1 MSGAATSQ
9 IQGGVISN
17 SGDLKVSNS
26 TFSGNEALSTASVK
40 LQSSTPNA
48 TVLGGVI
55 HNSGNLSIDHSTFS
69 DNTASATKS
78 GSTGGSA
85 NSYGGAIYNDGTLNI
100 NSTSFSNNKDNQG
113 ANDIYFASNS
123 KMNVTGTGRENAW
136 KDNDDAVI
144 IGSGLASADDTATI
158 NIESG
163 GKLIMED
170 ANSGTTKYTGEIN
183 IKKDGVLGFKD
194 GVLGFN
200 TSSTSIQYAIYKNKV
215 KITENYGGIEVLGS
229 ATGILRNFK
238 NFIKDG
244 VDRIRLIKSNDADET
259 VTGNLADVGGSILI
273 NKGKLI
279 YQAEN
284 SDDNFF
290 NAKTSE
296 TILNDGTEFEYDT
309 STYKTQDA
317 PATLGNLKT
326 QGTNNTGIFSKT
338 GDGYLLLSG
347 DNSNYLGTVNIKKG
361 VLSYLANDENARFFN
376 SQNVNFADGTVLN
389 IDTNGVSNQAGGNFV
404 SENSNAEINKT
415 GSGNFEL
422 TGDNSDYDGILN
434 VNEGTLSFNKT
445 NTTSYI
451 NGTTTV
457 QYGAGLNYT
466 TTVDDSLSNIS
477 GQGVLNKLGDADLE
491 LIGDASGLKGGI
503 NIEKGS
509 LSFEK
514 NSSSAYADAP
524 TYIANFAV
532 LNYKTTLN
540 DNIKDIS
547 GDGTLN
553 KSGVADLA
561 LTSDNSGFKG
571 VANIN
576 EGSLTFVE
584 SNSDKFFDS
593 QATVNIK
600 NSTLNYTAANGDNTL
615 TTGTFGTLSLSDGAT
630 LNYTSGMGTTN
641 LNDGFYNSTGNNN
654 LVFNGVSNSNYVLNT
669 DFSSNTSDTVRFID
683 AVVNFGTKSVFQTKI
698 ALNNSTMN
706 LMDGSLKSYTFNDFW
721 SENNSNLTIDV
732 SLGET
737 LGSDKLNIVN
747 GNGTFNINSLSIL
760 DDNGIFPEGSNNT
773 KTVQVIDNT
782 NGSVGINVADPD
794 NLTIAAWSTN
804 VYEYDINASKTAD
817 SAVYNAVDFV
827 GKQAA
832 NTNSLKKMNNYTASL
847 VRGFSLVNGAPT
859 YYIDEDLAKTEKG
872 TLTVNGVSSADSVI
886 SGVRNGSG
894 DEKGSFFELTDS
906 EATNLIVKNVTI
918 QDASRTTQTIQDGSI
933 LYMDSA
939 GAKAELNNVV
949 LKNSSVMGRGGAIAV
964 LNGELSITDS
974 TFEGNS
980 AGGVSNDI
988 YISGGNTVKFTTS
1001 DNTSSKI
1008 SSGLSG
1014 DGALEKLGVGAL
1026 NLSGVNKDFTGNL
1039 TISQGIVD
1047 YVQSAGGS
1055 FVGGSVSMANNTTLN
1070 ISNSNDDKLNGL
1082 TSATT
1087 SAIFNKSG
1095 SGNLTVSGDNSRF
1108 LGTVNINEGTLN
1120 YKAENEFSKFF
1131 NSQNIKLADGTSLIV
1146 DTNGQLNQSGKNISS
1161 VSSDAQFIK
1170 TGDGDFEL
1178 RGNNYNF
1185 TGQLN
1190 INEGSL
1196 TFEKIGTNS
1205 FVNGEVNISDGATL
1219 NYIASDND
1227 TVTNLTNAG
1236 TLVKDGNEVLTIKDY
1251 NFTGN
1256 GLAEI
1261 KAGTL
1266 KVLSSAE
1273 NARDF
1278 DITANIYANSTLD
1291 YVAKTGS
1298 IITLDNNSNLNFANK
1313 NSNATAIISNANVI
1327 LGKIANE
1334 TGNNIVLD
1342 NANIVL
1348 LNGKYSGNYT
1358 VQNGSTLNLMNKEI
1372 SSLQKIETYNFN
1384 KFVSDGTN
1392 NLTIDVSLGD
1402 DLSSDVLNIADG
1414 NGNLSLTRLA
1424 ILEDNGIFENE
1435 EKTKTIQVIKNTAGS
1450 VGLYADGDNPKLA
1463 DWSTNIY
1470 EYEISAVKSDESSGI
1485 FDSIEFKGAKV
1496 ASPDTLRTMN
1506 HEKNNLR
1513 GFSVVGTNAYHIAQ
1527 DLDTTLSGE
1536 FVVTGNNK
1544 NSSVIS
1550 GERVSYIVNPDGTI
1564 TYEKDADGNYI
1575 IDTGNKGSFFEV
1587 VQDNTKL
1594 TLQNLTIQDASRT
1607 TQTIQD
1613 GSILYMDSAGAKA
1626 ELNNVVLKNSSV
1638 MGRGGAIAVLNG
1650 ELSITDSTFEGNS
1663 AGGVSNDIYISGGNT
1678 VKFTTSDN
1686 TSSKISSGLSG
1697 DGALEKLGVGA
1708 LNLSGVNKD
1717 FTGNLTISQGIVDY
1731 VQSAGG
1737 SFIGGSV
1744 NVANATSKLNITNE
1758 YTDNIKNL
1766 SGNGLVTKAGSG
1778 NLILSGN
1785 NLGFDGQF
1793 NVTDGEFIV
1802 NIDSNTDTFF
1812 GNDSKTILTS
1822 GTKIDFDIAEG
1833 QSYTVD
1839 NGGNLISGKG
1849 QLIKTGEGT
1858 LVLTGDNSNL
1868 KGDVVNSVG
1877 QWSNQLRTGTVVR
1890 DGILEFVA
1898 NDTAD
1903 KMVDGAVQI
1912 DTNGTF
1918 KVTSTNGT
1926 FNLFNDAVDLYV
1938 YQGGLHG
1945 DGKFITSGD
1954 INLSGNNYNFT
1965 GRTEIENGTLT
1976 FIKTGP
1982 ASFVQGVVDIKSD
1995 AAINYSTDSHIGE
2008 KIVTLVGDG
2017 TFSKAGSGELE
2028 ISSTAISNERFTGTV
2043 NVNSGILN
2051 IRASQA
2057 NLNEFDFNA
2066 NVNSNST
2073 LNYIANADN
2082 EYILDDTSKVH
2093 FGDGVSGANIN
2104 FSNGKYN
2111 LAADLTNSAG
2121 NTTGFKDATVNVT
2134 TAQTDKQFAGD
2145 YVTDSNS
2152 TLNINMKDGSYN
2164 NLKFAGLYA
2173 SGNNNLNLDVDF
2185 TGTDSDTITIDNG
2198 SGTLIISNLSDIGIV
2213 GNDNGASVNK
2223 SYNVIF
2229 GSAVTLSVANDMTYD
2244 SGVYEYLVSATSDN
2258 KLLFAAQELS
2268 EYGLY
2273 HLNHEVSNDRTFN
2286 FIGGNTYYIKQNL
2299 DTTLAGTLN
2308 IIGRTETDGTRT
2320 GDTIVAKE
2328 NSAATSGLS
2337 MFEITE
2343 SGTTLNI
2350 KNVEI
2355 NSANKT
2361 ATNAGGSVIYATAD
2375 DAVVNIENSLI
2386 TNNSAYSSGGVI
2398 YTEGDNA
2405 VVNLINT
2412 DITNNKSTNGNGVV
2426 KLAGGTV
2433 NVQGGSF
2440 SGNQALFGGA
2450 IASLNRTTMQTNN
2463 VFLNVDGTVFNGNT
2477 ASSAGGAM
2485 SLGNIVT
2492 AEIKNTTFEGNKA
2505 TNNGSGGAIH
2515 TNGSAVTIVNSTF
2528 KDNSADSVG
2537 GAINNDAWN
2546 STGTVIRNT
2555 SFANNK
2561 ANTSGSAIYNAGN
2574 MQITDTTFSGNG
2586 NNGQS
2591 YIYNIGTMTIAAETS
2606 NLTLSNDVEG
2616 ISGTKIVNNGILNLN
2631 ANSKYLTIKD
2641 AIESDLTGNN
2651 TINTNGDIS
2660 FAKQISDQKVNVKS
2674 GVVTFGD
2681 GSKQEVPVLNGVDLT
2696 LAQGTGVML
2705 SQGNVRDGSITLNY
2719 NSTFSIF
2726 NTLESYVSAKI
2737 SGNGTIYAN
2746 IGGQDL
2752 SLAGD
2757 NDNSGFHGI
2766 FNINSGTVKFEKTAA
2781 NQFFAPDA
2789 TVNISGGSSKL
2800 DYTATEAGEYI
2811 LDNNNFSNINL
2822 INGASFALTGAGNS
2836 ATYTLNNDWF
2846 TSDTNSNNFEFNNA
2860 NYVLNTTFNKASGSA
2875 DNISFKDSVIKLGT
2889 ISKNDSDVYDMG
2901 NAQYTLSSSTLD
2913 LSNRVAGDNYV
2924 FDTLNMTDDS
2934 KLSLDVNLVYDVDE
2948 SGAKPYS
2955 DTITANSGS
2964 GIVEVTKIFITD
2976 DNGKMDADGTKG
2988 IMQVFKGNNT
2998 LKVADINDAQIL
3010 SWATNI
3016 YKYGIKSAQT
3026 TREADS
3032 IKITADGPSSTD
3044 TLRDLN
3050 RYNINETPSGGN
3062 RGFSYVASTQAE
3074 NKYNIFR
3081 NLDTTS
3087 SGTFTVIGKLITD
3100 GSDTYKSVL
3109 DGQLQ
3114 NLIVTAGEYNLSD
3127 PDSRLQKDI
3136 NGNYYYDGELIA
3148 SDMIS
3153 FDGNGNATIQKEAFS
3168 DKDYGSMFEIVNET
3182 DFEMINVSV
3191 QNAKR
3196 YDNTTVKDGSV
3207 LYANNGNANVLLDN
3221 VDLINNEVKAG
3232 YGGAVANIDSRTF
3245 VLKDSVISGNSA
3257 SKNGETGGNG
3267 GAVYNTS
3274 NGTTSIINALAYN
3287 NKAEGLGGAI
3297 YTASDMTITDS
3308 DFGIDK
3314 DGNQSLN
3321 YHKTDVQNDIYIDGE
3336 NTKLEFVT
3344 NTNNTIQS
3352 GIAGDGQFIKT
3363 GAGILNLNGDNKDF
3377 TGLLSVNSGNL
3388 IYTADNSNTFVSG
3401 NVNIGQNGHLTM
3413 NVIESLNYALANQIL
3428 GNGTFEKSGLGSI
3441 SISGDKS
3448 GFTGN
3453 TLISEG
3459 SLVYNPTTSSDKY
3472 FGGTTTVKNAANLTL
3487 NIASDIE
3494 NQSITGISGESGAT
3508 VTKTGSGI
3516 ITLNGDN
3523 SEFLGTT
3530 EINGGTLKYV
3540 ADDTSDKYLG
3550 GKTVI
3555 NTSATL
3561 EANIGT
3567 STSEQTI
3574 SNISG
3579 TGAFNKTG
3587 LGTLSLAGDNSG
3599 FSGKTSISG
3608 GGTLTY
3614 VADGINK
3621 FVAGEVYVNGSN
3633 ANTLLKLKIGNATTL
3648 SNNFSGD
3655 GLIEKAGSKILT
3667 VSGSNNANFSG
3678 NVIVSEGSLVYKPT
3692 TSSDKYFGG
3701 TTTVKNAANLTL
3713 NIASD
3718 IENQSITGISG
3729 ESGATVTKTGSG
3741 IITLS
3746 GDNSGFS
3753 GVTTIEDGTL
3763 KYNATSDSHKYLG
3776 GQTVIDTDAKL
3787 EVSVSASTTNQSVSN
3802 ISSSADGAGTFNKT
3816 GDGVLSL
3823 VGDNSGF
3830 SGTAN
3835 VNAGTLKY
3843 VADDASDKYFS
3854 GNTVITGILEAE
3866 IAQGIS
3872 TTVSNISSSADGA
3885 GTFNKT
3891 GDGTLNLTGN
3901 NNNFTG
3907 VTNIE
3912 KGILAF
3918 TTGVGDYVG
3927 GITNI
3932 KSDGTL
3938 EYTVNDGLNDNIT
3951 KVAGT
3956 GILKKLGA
3964 GTLNSVGDNSDFTG
3978 ILDVESGTLAY
3989 ATDTVNGNAFFNSV
4003 KNIINATLKIDN
4015 NDNDDISLNN
4025 VSGTGL
4031 IDKDGD
4037 AQVQLTGDNSGF
4049 SGDLYVSKG
4058 SVAFEK
4064 TADNSYINGNT
4075 KIDAGASLDY
4085 TTTQD
4090 DTLKNVSGAGDIN
4103 KFGSGTLTLN
4113 GADNVMFNGTAN
4125 INSGTLQVLGR
4136 NSSAFDF
4143 DINIKNDS
4151 ILDYTAISGA
4161 NITLGTS
4168 STPNVKFANP
4178 DDRATANFN
4187 GGTYNLAGEIANAS
4201 GNYINF
4207 DNATLVLSSSDYT
4220 GGSYSIKN
4228 SLIDLT
4234 QDSGQVSDRIF
4245 NNLTTENTSLDI
4257 DVNLTLP
4264 NPTTDRLIA
4273 NAGGGAIKIALDS
4286 IAITD
4291 TTDNG
4296 ENNHYEFSVLGG
4308 ALTFDTSNSITNWA
4322 TDVYQ
4327 YVVKTENQNIVLDA
4341 YKASNNNSLKEMNQ
4355 TENNRG
4361 FNFTGNDDIPYII
4374 GESLDE
4380 TAEGKFT
4387 VKGTG
4392 STIVSGEDLKSFF
4405 EVVNNTDLTVKDLT
4419 IQDAFSENN
4428 GGSAVLADNAN
4439 ANILLDNV
4447 DITSGSSIGN
4457 GGVINNTNSNSFVI
4471 NNANITNNSSTEGL
4485 GGAIYTKD
4493 AMTITDTNFSDNRDK
4508 TGSNDIYLDGDDAL
4522 VTIVTNTDSNIS
4534 SGVAGNGTI
4543 NKTGAADLALSGQ
4556 NKNFTGILNVIDGNV
4571 KFSQTTANDTYI
4583 GGKTVLYADTNLDI
4597 TNDYSDII
4605 TNSFAGIGTINKNGS
4620 KDLTLTQD
4628 NSGFT
4633 GDVNINEGSIS
4644 IDADSAKYFG
4654 GKTNINA
4661 NGNLNIQT
4669 NNGTS
4674 LGMINGTGSLVKQG
4688 DGVLLMMGDNSNFTG
4703 KLDVQGGIFALA
4715 SNSVIGQIAQ
4725 GTFADGTSI
4734 NLQNT
4739 LLIRNDDGTFTTN
4752 PSPASLEDLY
4762 FDNLTLN
4769 GNVGL
4774 NIDVDLETLQ
4784 SDKIGAGSISGDGNL
4799 VLGQN
4804 SLNVISDSLLKNT
4817 EVQIAYGALAQG
4829 DYILLDEAAKTVMGP
4844 IQKYNVTYADG
4855 NLMFN
4860 RKGGITPDID
4870 STNPAIMASPVAT
4883 QIGGY
4888 LTQLQTLQDGFFHMD
4903 RYTKYP
4909 HSLRLSAE
4917 NSNKNALTE
4926 TPSYQKSVLPE
4937 TSQSMWVKPY
4947 TTFEKVQLKGG
4958 IDVSNVAYGTLY
4970 GGDSDIIDLGHG
4982 FKGVISTFIGYN
4994 GSHQSYNGISM
5005 NQQGG
5010 TLGITGTLY
5019 KGNFF
5024 TGLTASTGA
5033 SAGEAY
5039 TQYGQ
5044 DNFAMI
5050 TAGVASKSGYNWEL
5064 KDGKLIVQPTLF
5076 LGYTFVN
5083 TFDYTNAAGV
5093 KIDSDP
5099 LHAIQ
5104 VVPGVKFVGNLKNG
5118 WQPYANVDMVWNI
5131 MDKTDVMANDVRLP
5145 QLSVKPY
5152 VQYGVGVQKTWGERF
5167 TGFFQTMMRNGGR
5180 NGVILTAGFRWLFGQ
5195 DNDKNEKVQ
5204 TAPKKTVLKQLK
5216 KPSAQMSSNTRK
5228 VVKPL

>member
-1 MSGAATSQ
+1 MEGEKCFLMRKKYTNKISMMKIALACAVVLGSGNLSTPSYAADVSTVPQLLNSQYYTNNSTLKLLNNLTLSKSTFPELNGSQYSATLLGNGFSINGSVNGNNDNSLGYSLKNGASLTFDNVNFDSISFTKGDISNTGSGNTNYSILGLIVNNTANFYIKNNSQFNNSSISLNSGVAWGANSNVTIQGGLLNNSGTSEISDSKFSDNNISANAAENAKILSGAATSQ

-26 TFSGNEALSTASVK
+26 TFSGNEASSTASVIR
-40 LQSSTPNA
+40 QSNTPNA

-136 KDNDDAVI
+136 KDTDDAVV
-144 IGSGLASADDTATI
+144 IGSGLASENTTAAI

-170 ANSGTTKYTGEIN
+170 TNSGTAKYSGEIN
-183 IKKDGVLGFKD
+183 IKED

-200 TSSTSIQYAIYKNKV
+200 TSSTSIQNAIYNNKV

-229 ATGILRNFK
+229 ATGVLQNFRT
-238 NFIKDG
+238 FIGEG
-244 VDRIRLIKSNDADET
+244 VDRIRLIKSNDAEET
-259 VTGNLADVGGSILI
+259 FTRNLADVGGSILI

-279 YQAEN
+279 YRAN
-284 SDDNFF
+284 SSADNFF
-290 NAKTSE
+290 NAETSE
-296 TILNDGTEFEYDT
+296 TILNDDTEFEYYT
-309 STYKTQDA
+309 SAYKTQDA

-326 QGTNNTGIFSKT
+326 QGINNTGIFSKT

-347 DNSNYLGTVNIKKG
+347 DNSNYLGTVNI
-361 VLSYLANDENARFFN
+361 
-376 SQNVNFADGTVLN
+376 
-389 IDTNGVSNQAGGNFV
+389 
-404 SENSNAEINKT
+404 
-415 GSGNFEL
+415 
-422 TGDNSDYDGILN
+422 
-434 VNEGTLSFNKT
+434 
-445 NTTSYI
+445 
-451 NGTTTV
+451 
-457 QYGAGLNYT
+457 
-466 TTVDDSLSNIS
+466 
-477 GQGVLNKLGDADLE
+477 
-491 LIGDASGLKGGI
+491 
-503 NIEKGS
+503 EKGS
-509 LSFEK
+509 L
-514 NSSSAYADAP
+514 A
-524 TYIANFAV
+524 
-532 LNYKTTLN
+532 
-540 DNIKDIS
+540 
-547 GDGTLN
+547 
-553 KSGVADLA
+553 
-561 LTSDNSGFKG
+561 
-571 VANIN
+571 
-576 EGSLTFVE
+576 FVE

-593 QATVNIK
+593 QATVNVK
-600 NSTLNYTAANGDNTL
+600 NSTLNYTAATGDKTL
-615 TTGTFGTLSLSDGAT
+615 TTGTFGNLSLLDGAT

-669 DFSSNTSDTVRFID
+669 DFSSNTNDTVKFID
-683 AVVNFGTKSVFQTKI
+683 SVVNFGTKSLFQTKI
-698 ALNNSTMN
+698 ALNNSTMD
-706 LMDGSLKSYTFNDFW
+706 LMDGSFNSYTFNDFS

-804 VYEYDINASKTAD
+804 VYEYDINASKTAN
-817 SAVYNAVDFV
+817 SAVFNAVDFI

-847 VRGFSLVNGAPT
+847 VRGFSLVNGEST

-886 SGVRNGSG
+886 SGVRNGTG

-906 EATNLIVKNVTI
+906 ESTKLTIQNVTI
-918 QDASRTTQTIQDGSI
+918 QDASRTTQTVKDGSI

-939 GAKAELNNVV
+939 NAKAELDNVV
-949 LKNSSVMGRGGAIAV
+949 LKDSSVTGRGGAIAV
-964 LNGELSITDS
+964 LNGELSIKDS
-974 TFEGNS
+974 IFEGNS

-988 YISGGNTVKFTTS
+988 YIAGGNTVKFTTS
-1001 DNTSSKI
+1001 KNISSMI

-1014 DGALEKLGVGAL
+1014 DGAFEKLGVGTL
-1026 NLSGVNKDFTGNL
+1026 NLSGVNKDYTGNL

-1055 FVGGSVSMANNTTLN
+1055 FIGGRVSMANNTTLN
-1070 ISNSNDDKLNGL
+1070 ILNSDDDKLNGL
-1082 TSATT
+1082 TSATV

-1095 SGNLTVSGDNSRF
+1095 IGNLTVSGDNSRF
-1108 LGTVNINEGTLN
+1108 LGTVNIKEGTLN
-1120 YKAENEFSKFF
+1120 YKAENEFSRFF
-1131 NSQNIKLADGTSLIV
+1131 NSQNIKLADNTSLIV
-1146 DTNGQLNQSGKNISS
+1146 DTNGQMNQSGKNISS
-1161 VSSDAQFIK
+1161 TSSDAQFIK

-1185 TGQLN
+1185 NGQLN
-1190 INEGSL
+1190 INNGSL

-1219 NYIASDND
+1219 NYIASDKD

-1236 TLVKDGNEVLTIKDY
+1236 TLVKDGNEILTIKDY

-1266 KVLSSAE
+1266 KVLSSTE
-1273 NARDF
+1273 NAGDF
-1278 DITANIYANSTLD
+1278 DIAANIYGNSTLD
-1291 YVAKTGS
+1291 YVAGTGS
-1298 IITLDNNSNLNFANK
+1298 TITLDNNSNLNFANE
-1313 NSNATAIISNANVI
+1313 NSNATAILSNANVI
-1327 LGKIANE
+1327 LGTIVNE
-1334 TGNNIVLD
+1334 TGKNIILD
-1342 NANIVL
+1342 NTNIVL
-1348 LNGKYSGNYT
+1348 LNDTYSGNYT
-1358 VQNGSTLNLMNKEI
+1358 VQNGSTLNLMNKKI

-1384 KFVSDGTN
+1384 NFVSDGTN

-1414 NGNLSLTRLA
+1414 NGNLSLARLA
-1424 ILEDNGIFENE
+1424 ILDDNGIFENE

-1450 VGLYADGDNPKLA
+1450 VGLYTGGDNPKLA

-1485 FDSIEFKGAKV
+1485 FDSIEFKGTKV

-1527 DLDTTLSGE
+1527 DLDTTLFGE

-1544 NSSVIS
+1544 NSSIIS

-1564 TYEKDADGNYI
+1564 TYEKDAEGNYV
-1575 IDTGNKGSFFEV
+1575 IDTGNKGSFFELT
-1587 VQDNTKL
+1587 DSEPTKL
-1594 TLQNLTIQDASRT
+1594 TIQNVTIQDASRA
-1607 TQTIQD
+1607 TQTVKD
-1613 GSILYMDSAGAKA
+1613 GSILYMDSANAKA
-1626 ELNNVVLKNSSV
+1626 ELDNVVLKDSSV
-1638 MGRGGAIAVLNG
+1638 TGRGGAIAVLNG
-1650 ELSITDSTFEGNS
+1650 ELSIKDSIFEGNS
-1663 AGGVSNDIYISGGNT
+1663 AGGVSNDIYIAGGNT
-1678 VKFTTSDN
+1678 VKFTTSKN
-1686 TSSKISSGLSG
+1686 ISSMISSGLSG
-1697 DGALEKLGVGA
+1697 DGAFEKLGVGT

-1717 FTGNLTISQGIVDY
+1717 YTGNLTISQGIVDY

-1744 NVANATSKLNITNE
+1744 NIVNATSNLNITND

-1766 SGNGLVTKAGSG
+1766 SGNGIVTKAGSG

-1785 NLGFDGQF
+1785 NVGFNGQF

-1802 NIDSNTDTFF
+1802 NIGSNADTFF
-1812 GNDSKTILTS
+1812 GNSSKTVLTS

-1839 NGGNLISGKG
+1839 NGGNLISGNG

-1858 LVLTGDNSNL
+1858 LVLTGNNSNL
-1868 KGDVVNSVG
+1868 RGDVVNSVG
-1877 QWSNQLRTGTVVR
+1877 RWNNKLRTGTVVSN
-1890 DGILEFVA
+1890 GILEFVA
-1898 NDTAD
+1898 NDTTD
-1903 KMVDGAVQI
+1903 KMIDGAVQI
-1912 DTNGTF
+1912 DSNGTF

-1926 FNLFNDAVDLYV
+1926 FNLFNDTVESYV

-1945 DGKFITSGD
+1945 GGKFITSGN
-1954 INLSGNNYNFT
+1954 INLSGNNYNFN

-1976 FIKTGP
+1976 FIKTNP
-1982 ASFVQGVVDIKSD
+1982 ASFVQGIVDIKPD
-1995 AAINYSTDSHIGE
+1995 AAVNYSTDFNIGE
-2008 KIVTLVGDG
+2008 IIGTLLGDG
-2017 TFSKAGSGELE
+2017 TFSKTGSGKLE
-2028 ISSTAISNERFTGTV
+2028 ISSTAVSDERFTGTA
-2043 NVNSGILN
+2043 NVNSGTLDI
-2051 IRASQA
+2051 IASQV

-2066 NVNSNST
+2066 NVNSNSI
-2073 LNYIANADN
+2073 LNYIANAAH
-2082 EYILDDTSKVH
+2082 EYILDNTSKVN
-2093 FGDGVSGANIN
+2093 FGSGANGANIN
-2104 FSNGKYN
+2104 FSNGTYN
-2111 LAADLTNSAG
+2111 LAADLINSAR
-2121 NTTGFKDATVNVT
+2121 NTTGFTSATVNVT
-2134 TAQTDKQFAGD
+2134 TAQNDKQFTGK
-2145 YVTDSNS
+2145 YVIDSNS

-2164 NLKFAGLYA
+2164 NLKFAELYA
-2173 SGNNNLNLDVDF
+2173 NGNNNLNLDINF
-2185 TGTDSDTITIDNG
+2185 TGTDSDRITVDKG

-2213 GNDNGASVNK
+2213 GNDNGASINK
-2223 SYNVIF
+2223 AYNVIS
-2229 GSAVTLSVANDMTYD
+2229 GDAVTLSVANGMTYD

-2258 KLLFAAQELS
+2258 KLLFTAQELS

-2308 IIGRTETDGTRT
+2308 VIGRTETDGTRT

-2450 IASLNRTTMQTNN
+2450 IASPNRTAMQTNN

-2515 TNGSAVTIVNSTF
+2515 TNGSAVTIINSTF

-2555 SFANNK
+2555 SFENNK

-2591 YIYNIGTMTIAAETS
+2591 YIYNIGTMTIAAENS
-2606 NLTLSNDVEG
+2606 DLTLSNDVEG

-2641 AIESDLTGNN
+2641 VIESDLTGYK
-2651 TINTNGDIS
+2651 TINTNGVIS

-2674 GVVTFGD
+2674 GFVTFGD

-2696 LAQGTGVML
+2696 LTQDTGVML
-2705 SQGNVRDGSITLNY
+2705 SQGNVRDGSITLNN

-2746 IGGQDL
+2746 ISGNNL
-2752 SLAGD
+2752 LLTGD
-2757 NDNSGFHGI
+2757 NDNSGFSGI
-2766 FNINSGTVKFEKTAA
+2766 FNINAGTVKFEKTAA
-2781 NQFFAPDA
+2781 NQFFSPDA
-2789 TVNISGGSSKL
+2789 TVNISGGNSKL
-2800 DYTATEAGEYI
+2800 DYTATEAGEYV
-2811 LDNNNFSNINL
+2811 LYNKSFSNINL
-2822 INGASFALTGAGNS
+2822 TNGASFALTGAGNS
-2836 ATYTLNNDWF
+2836 ATYILNNNWF
-2846 TSDTNSNNFEFNNA
+2846 TSDTNSNNFAFNNA
-2860 NYVLNTTFNKASGSA
+2860 NYVLNTVFNKTSGSA
-2875 DNISFKDSVIKLGT
+2875 DNISFTNSIIKLGT

-2913 LSNRVAGDNYV
+2913 LSNRLAGDNYV
-2924 FDTLNMTDDS
+2924 FDTLNMTDKS
-2934 KLSLDVNLVYDVDE
+2934 KLSLDVNLVYDVDG

-2955 DTITANSGS
+2955 DTITATSGS
-2964 GIVEVTKIFITD
+2964 GTVEITKIYITD

-3032 IKITADGPSSTD
+3032 IKIIADGPSSTD

-3050 RYNINETPSGGN
+3050 RYNIDATPSGGN

-3100 GSDTYKSVL
+3100 GNDTYKSVL
-3109 DGQLQ
+3109 DGQLKD
-3114 NLIVTAGEYNLSD
+3114 LIITAGEYDLSD
-3127 PDSRLQKDI
+3127 HDSRLQKDAD
-3136 NGNYYYDGELIA
+3136 GNYSYDGKLIT
-3148 SDMIS
+3148 SSMIS
-3153 FDGNGNATIQKEAFS
+3153 FDGDNNAIIQKEAFS
-3168 DKDYGSMFEIVNET
+3168 DKGYGSMFEIVKET
-3182 DFEMINVSV
+3182 DFEMTNISV

-3207 LYANNGNANVLLDN
+3207 VYANNENANVLLDN
-3221 VDLINNEVKAG
+3221 VDLINNEVNAG
-3232 YGGAVANIDSRTF
+3232 NGGAIANIDSRTF
-3245 VLKDSVISGNSA
+3245 VLKDSVISENSA

-3274 NGTTSIINALAYN
+3274 SGTTSIINALAYK

-3314 DGNQSLN
+3314 DGNQALN
-3321 YHKTDVQNDIYIDGE
+3321 YHKTNVQNDIYIDGE
-3336 NTKLEFVT
+3336 STKLEFVT

-3352 GIAGDGQFIKT
+3352 GISGNGQFIKT
-3363 GAGILNLNGDNKDF
+3363 GAGILNLNGDNEDF

-3413 NVIESLNYALANQIL
+3413 NVIESLNYALTNQIL

-3472 FGGTTTVKNAANLTL
+3472 FGGTTIVKNDANLTF

-3494 NQSITGISGESGAT
+3494 NQSVTDISGESGAT

-3530 EINGGTLKYV
+3530 KIREGTLKYV
-3540 ADDTSDKYLG
+3540 ADDASDKYFSG
-3550 GKTVI
+3550 NTVI
-3555 NTSATL
+3555 NNSAAL
-3561 EANIGT
+3561 DANVGT

-3587 LGTLSLAGDNSG
+3587 LGTLSLTGDNSG
-3599 FSGKTSISG
+3599 FRGKTSISG

-3614 VADGINK
+3614 VAGGINK

-3633 ANTLLKLKIGNATTL
+3633 ANTLLKLKIGDATTL

-3655 GLIEKAGSKILT
+3655 GLIEKAGSEILT

-3678 NVIVSEGSLVYKPT
+3678 NVIVSEGSLVYRPI
-3692 TSSDKYFGG
+3692 SNSDRYFGG
-3701 TTTVKNAANLTL
+3701 ETTLKDNTSLTLDIGNYSDQTINNISSTSEDATVK
-3713 NIASD
+3713 
-3718 IENQSITGISG
+3718 
-3729 ESGATVTKTGSG
+3729 KTGSG

-3787 EVSVSASTTNQSVSN
+3787 EVFVSASTTNQSVSN
-3802 ISSSADGAGTFNKT
+3802 ISSSADGLGTFNKT

-3835 VNAGTLKY
+3835 VSEGTLKY
-3843 VADDASDKYFS
+3843 VANDASDKYFS

-3872 TTVSNISSSADGA
+3872 TTVSNISSSADGL

-3918 TTGVGDYVG
+3918 TTGIDNYVS

-3932 KSDGTL
+3932 KFDGIL

-3951 KVAGT
+3951 KIEGT

-3964 GTLNSVGDNSDFTG
+3964 GTLNSVGDNSNFTG
-3978 ILDVESGTLAY
+3978 ILDVENGTLAY

-4015 NDNDDISLNN
+4015 KDNDDISLEN

-4031 IDKDGD
+4031 INKDGD
-4037 AQVQLTGDNSGF
+4037 AQVQLTGNNSGF
-4049 SGDLYVSKG
+4049 SGDLYISNG

-4064 TADNSYINGNT
+4064 TDDNLYINGNT
-4075 KIDAGASLDY
+4075 KIDVGASLDY

-4090 DTLKNVSGAGDIN
+4090 DTLKNVSGSGYIN
-4103 KFGSGTLTLN
+4103 KFGSGILTLN

-4125 INSGTLQVLGR
+4125 INSGTLQVSGR

-4143 DINIKNDS
+4143 DINIKNGS

-4178 DDRATANFN
+4178 NDGATANFN
-4187 GGTYNLAGEIANAS
+4187 GGTYNLAGEIVNAL

-4207 DNATLVLSSSDYT
+4207 ENATLVLNSSAYT
-4220 GGSYSIKN
+4220 EGSYSIKN

-4234 QDSGQVSDRIF
+4234 KDNGQVSDRIF

-4273 NAGGGAIKIALDS
+4273 NAGGGTIKIALDS

-4296 ENNHYEFSVLGG
+4296 EDNHYEFSVLGG

-4327 YVVKTENQNIVLDA
+4327 YEVKTENQNIVLDA

-4374 GESLDE
+4374 GESLEE

-4392 STIVSGEDLKSFF
+4392 STIVSGEGLKSFF

-4493 AMTITDTNFSDNRDK
+4493 AMIITDTNFSNNQDK
-4508 TGSNDIYLDGDDAL
+4508 NGSNDIYLDGDDAI
-4522 VTIVTNTDSNIS
+4522 VTIVTNTNSNIS
-4534 SGVAGNGTI
+4534 SGVAGNGAI

-4556 NKNFTGILNVIDGNV
+4556 NKNFTGILNVVDGNV
-4571 KFSQTTANDTYI
+4571 KFTQATANDTYI

-4597 TNDYSDII
+4597 TNNYSDII
-4605 TNSFAGIGTINKNGS
+4605 SNSFAGIGTINKNGS
-4620 KDLTLTQD
+4620 KDLMLTQD

-4644 IDADSAKYFG
+4644 IDADSARYFG
-4654 GKTNINA
+4654 GNTNINA
-4661 NGNLNIQT
+4661 NGSLNIQT

-4688 DGVLLMMGDNSNFTG
+4688 DGVLLMGGDNSNFTG
-4703 KLDVQGGIFALA
+4703 NLDVQGGIFALA
-4715 SNSVIGQIAQ
+4715 SNSLIGPMAQ

-4739 LLIRNDDGTFTTN
+4739 SLIHNDDGTFTTN

-4762 FDNLTLN
+4762 FNNLTLN

-4774 NIDVDLETLQ
+4774 NIDVDLENLK

-4804 SLNVISDSLLKNT
+4804 SLNVISDSLVKDT

-4870 STNPAIMASPVAT
+4870 SINPAIMASPVAT
-4883 QIGGY
+4883 QVGGY

-4909 HSLRLSAE
+4909 YLLRLSAE

-4970 GGDSDIIDLGHG
+4970 GGDSDIIDFGHG
-4982 FKGVISTFIGYN
+4982 LKGVISTFIGYN

-5104 VVPGVKFVGNLKNG
+5104 VVPGVKFIGNLKNG
-5118 WQPYANVDMVWNI
+5118 WQPYASVDMVWNI
-5131 MDKTDVMANDVRLP
+5131 IDKTDVMANDVRLP

-5167 TGFFQTMMRNGGR
+5167 TGFLQAMMRNGGR

-5195 DNDKNEKVQ
+5195 DNGKNEKVQ
-5204 TAPKKTVLKQLK
+5204 TAPKKTVLKQLN

-5228 VVKPL
+5228 VVKSL